1 MVFMARFSGFALITC
16 LLLSFIILFLEH
28 SDFGKNLIKKQYL
41 KYDQSIERQIDKDF
55 LTLQKDSAALKK
67 IISFYKYK
75 PYFVQIFDQEKLVF
89 WNNEVLYHTNLSN
102 KHFSPVFLNNKTLIG
117 KAFEMN
123 SRYRIHC
130 IYISKSNNKYFVITN
145 DNNVKLILFI
155 LYTLSIVFYL
165 LFLRFSISRAINIA
179 YFLRIL
185 LVFLALAI
193 LKFCLLFFDFPAQF
207 NQFGINNAISFANK
221 FLGNSIFSV
230 LIHTIM
236 FYVFIDALLYDIN
249 AGFKKFIKQFIS
261 ADFVF
266 YGLIF
271 ITIFLFAI
279 FSKIISII
287 IFDSNIPLNLIDF
300 TNYSTSNIVFL
311 LVIYLWFWI
320 ITKILFFFIIS
331 FKLSFKQSI
340 KKYFISFVIIFLF
353 LKLLF
358 LQQSFYFLLIYSFA
372 IIVFIDVL
380 TQYYNKKNNNYYII
394 IYYLIV
400 FSVILSVNTIYY
412 KKIKEKNSRVLI
424 ANKFSRIR
432 NPIFEMNVE
441 DFSRKIKL
449 NSTLQ
454 KAIKTEN
461 EILILQQLENMF
473 VKHNFESFDYK
484 AFLFDSLNN
493 ALLPNAL
500 PLNYFKYKINNPYFK
515 VNDKTYI
522 VATNNEG
529 FSYISVD
536 TLPQKKILIINWS
549 NKELQNSIFPDY
561 GFGYFKNGKLLYSSG
576 NNYYNA
582 QRYSLPNFNQDT
594 FINYR
599 NNNLF
604 YKKINTNESI
614 VIFKEHEP
622 WYNYFSI
629 FSLFFTFSF
638 FLFIFYLLVSLLIR
652 WLTLQGAFGNSIF
665 NSLNDKIL
673 LSYYILVLIL
683 FLVAGFF
690 NIFIYI
696 QNNNA
701 SVKFQMKET
710 QAILSK
716 EFRKIVLND
725 TEGLEEIQKRMME
738 LGNVIKNPVFLYNTK
753 GEFIQAN
760 NYVSNNENLLS
771 YGVYE
776 NLIVKKYSQVYIN
789 PSFLNI
795 NKAILYTA
803 IHNDITNEIIGFFK
817 IKPTDKNNAIYFN
830 VAFNA
835 FFNVFVILILLGSVI
850 AFFISKALLEP
861 LKNLSYKINMLKLGK
876 SNTKLRYN
884 ANDEIGTLVKEY
896 NLMIEKLDESAKK
909 LAASERNLA
918 WNEMAKQIAH
928 EIKNPLTPMKLSLQ
942 LLQRAIS
949 EDSPQAKEMTQRLAV
964 TMLEQIDNLTNIA
977 NQFSQFAKIKDV
989 KLQKFD
995 IVEIVE
1001 NAVTLFQSEFDGKI
1015 IFNKSL
1021 DTVELNIDKNQM
1033 MQVMNNLL
1041 KNAIQ
1046 AMEHTLDPLLEISIS
1061 AQSKEVIIA
1070 IQDNGVGIQPEDTKD
1085 IFEPNFT
1092 TKSSGTGLGLPISKK
1107 IIENFGGRIY
1117 YNASIHK
1124 GVVFFVALPLPTTDE
1139 VL

>member
-41 KYDQSIERQIDKDF
+41 KYDQSVERQIDKDF
-55 LTLQKDSAALKK
+55 LILQKDSIARKK
-67 IISFYKYK
+67 IILFYKNK
-75 PYFVQIFDQEKLVF
+75 AYFVQIFEKGKLVY
-89 WNNEVLYHTNLSN
+89 WNNEVLYHTNLSYKN
-102 KHFSPVFLNNKTLIG
+102 FSPVFLNNKTLIG
-117 KAFEMN
+117 KAFNLN
-123 SRYRIHC
+123 SKFRIHC
-130 IYISKSNNKYFVITN
+130 FYISKSNNKSYELV
-145 DNNVKLILFI
+145 NNRSVKFILFI
-155 LYTLSIVFYL
+155 LFSLSILFYL
-165 LFLRFSISRAINIA
+165 FFLRFFISRNINIP
-179 YFLRIL
+179 YLSRVL
-185 LVFLALAI
+185 LVIFALAI
-193 LKFCLLFFDFPAQF
+193 LKICLLYFDFPAQY

-221 FLGNSIFSV
+221 FLGNSIFSL
-230 LIHTIM
+230 LIHTAM
-236 FYVFIDALLYDIN
+236 LYVFIDVLLYDIK
-249 AGFKKFIKQFIS
+249 AGFKKNVKQIMPT
-261 ADFVF
+261 DYVF
-266 YGLIF
+266 YGIIF
-271 ITIFLFAI
+271 TAIFLFAI

-287 IFDSNIPLNLIDF
+287 IFDSDIPLNLIDF
-300 TNYSTSNIVFL
+300 TNYSTSNMVFL

-320 ITKILFFFIIS
+320 LTKILFFLILS
-331 FKLSFKQSI
+331 FKITFKQSI
-340 KKYFISFVIIFLF
+340 KKYIISFVIILLF

-358 LQQSFYFLLIYSFA
+358 LQHSFYFLLIYSLA

-380 TQYYNKKNNNYYII
+380 TRYYHKNNNNYYII

-400 FSVILSVNTIYY
+400 FSVILSANTIYY
-412 KKIKEKNSRVLI
+412 KKIKEKNSRALI

-432 NPIFEMNVE
+432 NPIFELNVD

-449 NSTLQ
+449 NTVLQ
-454 KAIKTEN
+454 NAFKN
-461 EILILQQLENMF
+461 EDEVLILQQLENMF
-473 VKHNFESFDYK
+473 VKQNFENFNYK
-484 AFLFDSLNN
+484 VYLFDSLNN
-493 ALLPNAL
+493 AVLPNAL
-500 PLNYFKYKINNPYFK
+500 PLNYFKHKIKNPYFK
-515 VNDKTYI
+515 VNEKTYI

-529 FSYISVD
+529 FSYLSVD
-536 TLPQKKILIINWS
+536 TLAQKKVLIINWS

-561 GFGYFKNGKLLYSSG
+561 GFGYYKNGELLYSSG

-582 QRYSLPNFNQDT
+582 QRFSLPKFERDT

-599 NNNLF
+599 NNSLF
-604 YKKINTNESI
+604 FKKINSIESV
-614 VIFKEHEP
+614 VIFKEHER
-622 WYNYFSI
+622 WYDYFSV

-638 FLFIFYLLVSLLIR
+638 FLFIFYLLVSLFIR
-652 WLTLQGAFGNSIF
+652 WLTLQVALGSYIF

-673 LSYYILVLIL
+673 LSYYTLVLIL

-701 SVKFQMKET
+701 SVKLQMKET
-710 QAILSK
+710 QTILSK

-725 TEGLEEIQKRMME
+725 AVGLEEIQKRMME
-738 LGNVIKNPVFLYNTK
+738 LGNVIKNPVFLYNPK
-753 GEFIQAN
+753 GELIQAY
-760 NYVSNNENLLS
+760 NYTSNNENLLK
-771 YGVYE
+771 YNVYE
-776 NLIVKKYSQVYIN
+776 NLMYKKYPQIFVN

-795 NKAILYTA
+795 NRTILYTA
-803 IHNDITNEIIGFFK
+803 IHNDITNEVTGFFK
-817 IKPTDKNNAIYFN
+817 IQPIDKNNAIYFN

-835 FFNVFVILILLGSVI
+835 FFNVFVILILLGSII

-918 WNEMAKQIAH
+918 WNEMAKQVAH

-949 EDSPQAKEMTQRLAV
+949 EESPQAKEMTQRLAI

-977 NQFSQFAKIKDV
+977 NQFSQFAKIKDIT
-989 KLQKFD
+989 LQKYD

-1021 DTVELNIDKNQM
+1021 DFVELNIDKNQM

-1046 AMEHTLDPLLEISIS
+1046 AMEHTLDPLLEITIS
-1061 AQSKEVIIA
+1061 AQSNEVIIA